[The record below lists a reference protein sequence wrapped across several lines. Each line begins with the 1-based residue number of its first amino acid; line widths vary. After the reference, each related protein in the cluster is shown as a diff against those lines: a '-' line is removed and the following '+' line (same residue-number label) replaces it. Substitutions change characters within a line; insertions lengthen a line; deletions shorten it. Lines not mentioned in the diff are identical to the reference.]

1 MDKNWKVLN
10 QWSPWSYE
18 KTRKFEKALS
28 FTNCTCLNVWKKCP
42 CVIWKFSCVSR
53 LKNGSLGSFRGLG
66 LRPRPQKEPW
76 LPFFNLDTQENF
88 QITLGQFFQTLRQDN
103 AWRKEPLLI
112 ATICNFD
119 IFIGKICDK
128 EYFLNPNQTGRGLQ
142 EPPLAAN
149 HLPFLSELR

>member
-1 MDKNWKVLN
+1 MCHSVKRNIEDWKIARIHGKIEGKQLEKGENGELLILN
-10 QWSPWSYE
+10 SYE

-28 FTNCTCLNVWKKCP
+28 FTHCTCLNVWKKCP

-103 AWRKEPLLI
+103 AWRKEP
-112 ATICNFD
+112 F
-119 IFIGKICDK
+119 
-128 EYFLNPNQTGRGLQ
+128 
-142 EPPLAAN
+142 
-149 HLPFLSELR
+149 HH

>member
-1 MDKNWKVLN
+1 MENLKILSH
-10 QWSPWSYE
+10 WSLCSYE

-28 FTNCTCLNVWKKCP
+28 FTHCTCLNVWKKCP

-66 LRPRPQKEPW
+66 LWPRPQKEPW

-103 AWRKEPLLI
+103 AWRKVPFLPHQLLLFSPLLG
-112 ATICNFD
+112 D
-119 IFIGKICDK
+119 
-128 EYFLNPNQTGRGLQ
+128 LQ
-142 EPPLAAN
+142 GIHERPL
-149 HLPFLSELR
+149 LDPI